1 MRLLEQDDSRLV
13 NHGPDGGREL
23 GSARA
28 RFLCVVD
35 TCVRRP
41 HTIER
46 TALRDAAS
54 VMTPKP
60 GSGLPV
66 VPCLPPL
73 ENLLMVS
80 PSDLTDSAVPAPAVA
95 HPKRSGPGPGDDL
108 PRIVPRRNLGRL
120 LAAAVALS
128 LFALLVGSVVRNPAF
143 QWNVV
148 GGYFTSAAVLD
159 GLLLTL
165 WLTGVVMVL
174 GFLLGIP
181 LAVMRLSANPV
192 LSSLSWGYV
201 WVFRSTPLLVQL
213 LLWFNIG
220 ALYPTLGLGVPFG
233 PQFVTVKTVN
243 LLGPALTAVIGLTLH
258 EAAYAAEVVRGGI
271 LSVDAGQTEAAQAL
285 GIGRA
290 HALRRIV
297 VPQAMRSIV
306 PTAGNMLIGTLKG
319 TSIVSVL
326 AVHDLLYSVQLVYN
340 QTYQVIPL
348 LLVATLWYI
357 AVTTVLSVGQFYVE
371 RHYAR
376 GATRVLPPTPL
387 QRLRARL
394 AAHLLSLR
402 SLSNY

>member
-1 MRLLEQDDSRLV
+1 
-13 NHGPDGGREL
+13 
-23 GSARA
+23 
-28 RFLCVVD
+28 
-35 TCVRRP
+35 
-41 HTIER
+41 
-46 TALRDAAS
+46 
-54 VMTPKP
+54 
-60 GSGLPV
+60 
-66 VPCLPPL
+66 
-73 ENLLMVS
+73 MVS
-80 PSDLTDSAVPAPAVA
+80 LPDLTDSAPAASAGPPTA
-95 HPKRSGPGPGDDL
+95 PSGRIPGRGPDDDL
-108 PRIVPRRNLGRL
+108 PRIVPRRRVGRL
-120 LAAAVALS
+120 LSAAVALL
-128 LFALLVGSVVRNPAF
+128 LFAMVVNSVVRNRAF
-143 QWNVV
+143 QWDVV
-148 GGYFTSAAVLD
+148 GLYFTSGAVLD

-181 LAVMRLSANPV
+181 LAVMRLSDNPV
-192 LSSLSWGYV
+192 LATLSWGFV

-213 LLWFNIG
+213 LFWFNIG

-233 PQFVTVKTVN
+233 PQFVTVQTVN

-271 LSVDAGQTEAAQAL
+271 LSVDTGQTEAAQAL

-290 HALRRIV
+290 RTLRRIV

-326 AVHDLLYSVQLVYN
+326 AVHDLLYSAQLVYN

-348 LLVATLWYI
+348 LMVATLWYI

-376 GATRVLPPTPL
+376 GAARALPPTPV

-394 AAHLLSLR
+394 AGYRRSPR
-402 SLSNY
+402 SLHSL